1 MATKPSKERET
12 VVMDLSEVVEERP
25 RHNFRALIIVLIFV
39 AALSISFLANAIIV
53 FVKKPA
59 NGEVF
64 KDSGN
69 ETTVEP
75 TLGEPEDEAEGDEK
89 PEKIDFQLVVDAW
102 VNSTGGDKSVVVYDL
117 DLDEVVG
124 SYNKDEPFS
133 TASLYKL
140 FVVLEGYRRVERG
153 EWEAD
158 ASVRGTSHTILECL
172 DFAIRESD
180 SPCAEGLWAMI
191 GHDELDKIIVDE
203 FKINNSKISTLT
215 SNANDITTI
224 MKLFYKHPGIYSK
237 DLISRMWDSFLNQP
251 TTTYNWRRGLPSGFS
266 DAVKVYNKV
275 GWDYD
280 MDNKYWNLYHDTAI
294 IEVPSLDRHFVVTV
308 LTHRVSFTDIRK
320 LAAKIETAIN
330 ESKLVSTEEL

>member
-12 VVMDLSEVVEERP
+12 VVMDFDEVDERP
-25 RHNFRALIIVLIFV
+25 KHNFRALIIVLIFI

-59 NGEVF
+59 DGEVF

-75 TLGEPEDEAEGDEK
+75 TLGEPEDEAEGEEK
-89 PEKIDFQLVVDAW
+89 PAKIDFQPVVDAW

-124 SYNKDEPFS
+124 SYNAGASFN

-158 ASVRGTSHTILECL
+158 ASVRGAGHTILECL

-203 FKINNSKISTLT
+203 FKIKNSKISTLT

-330 ESKLVSTEEL
+330 ESKLVSAEEL